1 MALLTQFKFKNMAID
16 SIENND
22 LAALAP
28 SRLGNKS
35 FINDDRY
42 SNLFGSKKKANAQ
55 SAADTAAG
63 LADMKTRYPVE
74 SIEIGD
80 CVTVNVWIDK
90 ISAEI
95 ENDLSKNLLPSTIEQ
110 YVNPKRDVLSVL
122 KGKLAEFDCQ
132 GKKEAADTA
141 AQQKNTMD
149 VLATVANTPPPL
161 IPVDAAAQSA
171 ANTNKYITYG
181 VAGVILAIGVVIL
194 LKK

>member
-1 MALLTQFKFKNMAID
+1 MAID

-28 SRLGNKS
+28 SRLGNKN
-35 FINDDRY
+35 FINDDDRY
-42 SNLFGSKKKANAQ
+42 SNLFGSKKKKDAQ

-63 LADMKTRYPVE
+63 LADMKNRYPVE
-74 SIEIGD
+74 SIQFGD

-110 YVNPKRDVLSVL
+110 YVNPKRDVLAIL
-122 KGKLAEFDCQ
+122 KGKLSEFDCQ
-132 GKKEAADTA
+132 GKKEAAETA
-141 AQQKNTMD
+141 TQQKNTMD
-149 VLATVANTPPPL
+149 VLASVANTPPPL

-171 ANTNKYITYG
+171 AKTNKYITYG
-181 VAGVILAIGVVIL
+181 VAGAILVIGVVIL